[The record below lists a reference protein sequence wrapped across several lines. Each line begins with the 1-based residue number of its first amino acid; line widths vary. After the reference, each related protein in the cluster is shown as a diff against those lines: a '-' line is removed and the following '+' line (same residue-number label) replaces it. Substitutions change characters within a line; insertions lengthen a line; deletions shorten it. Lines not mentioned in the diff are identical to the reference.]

1 MTSIFDFD
9 DALNAAYSA
18 KTAGKNI
25 VVAKHEVLAKV
36 GDFLFLA
43 HSDKEFALRCQMAE
57 KDIENAAKTKMAGDN
72 DSKFKLVRALHEEW
86 KLRHANCKCAKDSDK
101 DGVEEGSEAEH
112 AGVVDNAIKAEQARA
127 AGVKT
132 ADGDDVPGMQIS
144 VQQGPK
150 TPVQM
155 QPGGHAGTPG
165 APNYDVSKPGAGGF
179 SSVTFDKPGKDSD
192 APINKSMLAPAKPI
206 GPSIGKGSAPAAPAA
221 PGKNLAP
228 GSMFAPAGQGSRPDR
243 LQGLPDESN
252 SHDADARSHKDVPG
266 IAGTGSVPNQ
276 NKNLAPRSMFA
287 PAGQA
292 PAKAPKAPAKPVGPS
307 IGKGMLTTVGSRIDT
322 LLERFDVRTAMAYND
337 AENTIPGVSADHTRS
352 ILASLSDRRL
362 SDHPELEPKEGQWT
376 IVHQRDP
383 NGGIG
388 RLTVAR
394 HLGQVKGG
402 PADLADRACTGNS
415 HEGYSNCQ
423 HGANEPHTQH
433 YAVEQHRAVPKVDAA
448 TGQTMLLPHLYTKDG
463 NGNVSNRG
471 AGQAIPAQVPA
482 SDIYV
487 MSDENHK
494 LVRDLMNA
502 HARATGSAVAHPE
515 TGEMVHPEHLP
526 AGQEPGYGP
535 DEQQGAFVSVHGG
548 AHGKERGGETHVG
561 QIIGFTTAKSDR
573 DHAMSDFG
581 VSRDR
586 SPVASARHML
596 EEPPR
601 DWSGNDTNNKQ
612 RGKIIAG
619 PDGKPLEE
627 AGSGRRLP
635 IIRLADKYKKAGR
648 NQSVAT
654 GGTRPDGSP
663 LEPFTDSRLAIGS
676 FDSPKLSEPGTLQV
690 LEGPSGK
697 VHSWKERVAKFA
709 QLGNRGGTG
718 NPGSGG
724 SRTIMPSGGSIESMF
739 EDLA

>member
-1 MTSIFDFD
+1 M
-9 DALNAAYSA
+9 
-18 KTAGKNI
+18 
-25 VVAKHEVLAKV
+25 
-36 GDFLFLA
+36 
-43 HSDKEFALRCQMAE
+43 
-57 KDIENAAKTKMAGDN
+57 
-72 DSKFKLVRALHEEW
+72 
-86 KLRHANCKCAKDSDK
+86 
-101 DGVEEGSEAEH
+101 
-112 AGVVDNAIKAEQARA
+112 
-127 AGVKT
+127 
-132 ADGDDVPGMQIS
+132 
-144 VQQGPK
+144 
-150 TPVQM
+150 
-155 QPGGHAGTPG
+155 
-165 APNYDVSKPGAGGF
+165 
-179 SSVTFDKPGKDSD
+179 
-192 APINKSMLAPAKPI
+192 
-206 GPSIGKGSAPAAPAA
+206 
-221 PGKNLAP
+221 
-228 GSMFAPAGQGSRPDR
+228 
-243 LQGLPDESN
+243 PDESN
-252 SHDADARSHKDVPG
+252 SHDADARSHRDVPG
-266 IAGTGSVPNQ
+266 IAGTGSYTPP
-276 NKNLAPRSMFA
+276 KNLGPSIGQGPAPKAPAAPGKNLVQQSPGSMLA

-292 PAKAPKAPAKPVGPS
+292 PAKAPVAPAKPVGPS

-322 LLERFDVRTAMAYND
+322 LLERFDVRTAMSYND
-337 AENTIPGVSADHTRS
+337 AENTIPGISPDHTRS
-352 ILASLSDRRL
+352 ILASLKDRRL

-394 HLGQVKGG
+394 HMGQVKGG

-415 HEGYSNCQ
+415 HEGYPNCQ

-535 DEQQGAFVSVHGG
+535 DEQQGAWVSVHGG

-561 QIIGFTTAKSDR
+561 QIIGFTTARSDK

-581 VSRDR
+581 VSKDR

-596 EEPPR
+596 EESPR

-635 IIRLADKYKKAGR
+635 IVRLADKYKKAGR